1 MKTSHAV
8 SPVAKLLPC
17 AAVVAL
23 MTGCA
28 VQPVT
33 KNADMVHKDQTIVVV
48 ANELPKPGFFRFGQ
62 QGLLD
67 LAINHAMTSTVAT
80 HMESLPVPSIDG
92 VRDQIAQVLTDKG
105 YKVVVEPAAL
115 DVKALPKYSGT
126 QTHKTTGDWS
136 AWGDSHHA
144 DYVLLVSLVNYGA
157 ARMYYG
163 FMPTSAPYPI
173 STMSAELVDPK
184 TNTVIWADTA
194 AAGAEPVAEWDAPP
208 EYEALTHRIE
218 KKYTDNAQLMVSN
231 VKFDFKNL
239 LVDTAGAVSTTNER
253 AVAATNAAT
262 NAATSAATNPTT
274 ASVKVSDTT
283 TAK

>member
-1 MKTSHAV
+1 MKTFQSV
-8 SPVAKLLPC
+8 PLFAKLLPC

-80 HMESLPVPSIDG
+80 HMESLTVPSIDG

-105 YKVVVEPAAL
+105 YKVVVEATAL

-126 QTHKTTGDWS
+126 QVHKTVGDWS

-157 ARMYYG
+157 GRMYYG
-163 FMPTSAPYPI
+163 FMPMSAPYPI

-218 KKYTDNAQLMVSN
+218 KKYSDNAQLMVNN

-239 LVDTAGAVSTTNER
+239 LVDTAGTVSTTNER
-253 AVAATNAAT
+253 AVA
-262 NAATSAATNPTT
+262 SANPTT
-274 ASVKVSDTT
+274 ASVNVPAGTS